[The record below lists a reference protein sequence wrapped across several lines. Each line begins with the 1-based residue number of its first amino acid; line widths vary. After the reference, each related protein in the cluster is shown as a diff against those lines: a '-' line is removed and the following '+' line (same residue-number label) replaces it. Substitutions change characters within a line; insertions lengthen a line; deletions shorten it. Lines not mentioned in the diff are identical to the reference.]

1 MTTEQDLNQIK
12 SALMK
17 LDETATLDGVNQAIK
32 NNIPPQ
38 IILKDGLGVAMQEI
52 GEKFETGEFFLAE
65 LVVAAEVLNKALEI
79 VEPLL
84 AATIDASEKAG
95 TIVIGTVKGDIHDIG
110 KNIVAALLRAGG
122 FTVHDLGF
130 DVPPTTFIQK
140 AKEKN
145 ADIIASSSLITTT
158 MDVQKHIEDELKKA
172 GLKGKIKTM
181 VGGLSAS
188 KEWAEEIGADGWA
201 ETAIEAVEI
210 AKQVLQT

>member
-1 MTTEQDLNQIK
+1 MTTEQILNQIK
-12 SALMK
+12 NDLLK
-17 LDETATLDGVNQAIK
+17 LKEEETLAGVNQGIK
-32 NNIPPQ
+32 NKIPPQ
-38 IILKDGLGVAMQEI
+38 VILKDGLGVAMQEI
-52 GEKFETGEFFLAE
+52 GEKFEIGEYFLAE
-65 LVVAAEVLNKALEI
+65 LVVAAQILNKALEV

-130 DVPPTTFIQK
+130 DVAPSTFIQK
-140 AKEKN
+140 AKELKAN
-145 ADIIASSSLITTT
+145 IIASSSLITTT
-158 MDVQKHIEDELKKA
+158 MDVQRDIEDALKNA

-188 KEWAEEIGADGWA
+188 KEWAQEIGADGWA
-201 ETAIEAVEI
+201 ETAIEAVDI
-210 AKQVLQT
+210 AKQVLKT